1 MKIYVLHY
9 VSNYG
14 ITSVC
19 LFACLYFDEWRR
31 IGLLIRHA
39 TVADASGIAEILI
52 FSKRANYR
60 NIFQND
66 YERHGFVLTGE
77 KQPEEGKPE
86 YILRMER

>member
-1 MKIYVLHY
+1 MERND
-9 VSNYG
+9 S
-14 ITSVC
+14 TM
-19 LFACLYFDEWRR
+19 
-31 IGLLIRHA
+31 IRHA
-39 TVADASGIAEILI
+39 TAADASGIEEILI